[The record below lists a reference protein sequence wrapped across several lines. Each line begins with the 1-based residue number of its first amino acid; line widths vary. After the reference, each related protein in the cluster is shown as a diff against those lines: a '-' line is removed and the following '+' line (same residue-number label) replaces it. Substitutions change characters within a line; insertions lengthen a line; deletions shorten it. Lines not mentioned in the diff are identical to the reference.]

1 MTDRVPYIREL
12 HREECVEILE
22 RNRVGRIAYSHG
34 DRVNIEPLHYVL
46 DEEWLLVRT
55 SKGSKVA
62 SLPHNPWVAFEVDEV
77 EEMFRWRSVV
87 VHGVVQTM
95 SAEVNG
101 QEQFD
106 KAVEA
111 LRRLIP
117 GALTEDDPVAF
128 RDVVLRVHLS
138 EISGREAEP
147 IG

>member
-12 HREECVEILE
+12 QREECIEILA
-22 RNRVGRIAYSHG
+22 RNRVGRIAYTHG
-34 DRVNIEPLHYVL
+34 DRVNIEPIHYML
-46 DEEWLLVRT
+46 DAEWLLFRT

-62 SLPHNPWVAFEVDEV
+62 LLHHNPWVAFEVDEV

-95 SAEVNG
+95 SADVNG

-106 KAVEA
+106 KAIEA

-117 GALTEDDPVAF
+117 GSLTEDDPVSF
-128 RDVVLRVHLS
+128 RDVVLRLHLS
-138 EISGREAEP
+138 ELTGREAEP